1 MRPLLRPRASRPQLK
16 RDPLG
21 NILAFSEEQPTTENS
36 GSASQVKADLKGVFA
51 QLGPQ
56 TELGRARRAL
66 LPGWIKF
73 FSWLFLLVSAG
84 VPIAV
89 LTGIVSNTPISF
101 TLFGF
106 RYVGTFNV
114 QAALL
119 AIAIVGCGSTAYGLL
134 WGRSW
139 GLFAGALTGWGGLAL
154 SVASIFVSTPGLHL
168 PLEPL
173 LLIPFLIKL
182 SDLRK
187 GWREEAGD

>member
-1 MRPLLRPRASRPQLK
+1 
-16 RDPLG
+16 
-21 NILAFSEEQPTTENS
+21 
-36 GSASQVKADLKGVFA
+36 VKADLRDILA
-51 QLGPQ
+51 QLGPK
-56 TELGRARRAL
+56 TDIGRSRRAL

-84 VPIAV
+84 VPVAV
-89 LTGIVSNTPISF
+89 LTSIVSNAPISF

-106 RYVGTFNV
+106 RYVGMFNA

-119 AIAIVGCGSTAYGLL
+119 AIAIAGCGSTAYGLL

-154 SVASIFVSTPGLHL
+154 SVASIFVNTPGLHL

-173 LLIPFLIKL
+173 LLIPFLFKL
-182 SDLRK
+182 SSLRK
-187 GWREEAGD
+187 DWREEAGD